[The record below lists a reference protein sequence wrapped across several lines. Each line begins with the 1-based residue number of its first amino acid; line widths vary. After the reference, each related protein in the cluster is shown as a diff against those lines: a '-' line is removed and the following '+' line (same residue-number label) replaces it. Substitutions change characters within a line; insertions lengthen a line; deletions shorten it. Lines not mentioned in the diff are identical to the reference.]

1 MNKIYYK
8 NFKKVELENNY
19 VMGTCME
26 MCPEAEIK
34 MRERERLLHPF
45 EMLVGTERDILP
57 KADKTRTVKSFSRS
71 AAGKLMPDP
80 RSLRP
85 PDILVKTVSYL
96 LDDVISRTGVQW
108 RVIYDFVMDRLRS
121 VRQDMIIQNI
131 SRQHQINILQ
141 PIVKFLAFASY
152 KLCEESIHDFDPH
165 INDSHLQEC
174 LKRLLCMYDYCDEM
188 EKSTDGD
195 KNGYSDESRSYFE
208 AMYVVFNLGNTT
220 AITRAVN
227 LPNKWKNVLVKRT
240 VEMSLARSNNNFVRL
255 CRLIELLPP
264 LLAALA
270 YLHLPSLR
278 RDCFK
283 IMSNAYSSKNL
294 FFPVAVLQKI
304 LLYNNEDEI
313 VSDCNYYGIKV
324 KENGVVFLKTD
335 FDSKKPVVS
344 LKRRSVVLDEKF
356 SCLDISAVILSCQ

>member
-19 VMGTCME
+19 VTGTCME
-26 MCPEAEIK
+26 MCPEAELK

-71 AAGKLMPDP
+71 AAGKLTPDP

-195 KNGYSDESRSYFE
+195 EHEYSDESRSYFE
-208 AMYVVFNLGNTT
+208 ALYVVFNLGNTT

-227 LPNKWKNVLVKRT
+227 LPNKWK
-240 VEMSLARSNNNFVRL
+240 
-255 CRLIELLPP
+255 
-264 LLAALA
+264 
-270 YLHLPSLR
+270 
-278 RDCFK
+278 DCFK